1 MAKVDLMAG
10 IQSVSGKAGNFVFKT
25 YRRPDGKTETRMY
38 PYKKQKRT
46 TKLSQNELASRA
58 KFKQVAERLN
68 ALSNE
73 EREQYANDWRQNN
86 YLFNGKKYATLRGYI
101 MTRLYAEMKNLPA

>member
-46 TKLSQNELASRA
+46 TKIRKTELAARSLFTRRQALVQELLSSGQCRSKAEAWKIA
-58 KFKQVAERLN
+58 K
-68 ALSNE
+68 
-73 EREQYANDWRQNN
+73 EQIPSESD
-86 YLFNGKKYATLRGYI
+86 
-101 MTRLYAEMKNLPA
+101 